1 MTHMQDDLFVGR
13 QPIFDNNLELVA
25 YELLFRGGRDHTQAN
40 IDNADAATSQVILNT
55 FLEIGLDNIVGK
67 HYAFINLTRSF
78 ITGHFQLPFET
89 DRVVLEV
96 LEDIDI
102 DAEVIQGVKALAARG
117 FQIALDDFLYDEDR
131 HKDIVPLAN
140 IIKIDLLAQDRE
152 TLDRHVGILREKR
165 VKLLAEKVETEEEFE
180 HCKALG
186 FDFYQGYLFAKP
198 SMVSGKRA
206 PTSRLAIM
214 DLLGR
219 LQNPAITIDELEEQ
233 ISQDVSLSYK
243 ILHYINSSFFAL
255 RRKIDSLH
263 QALVLLGLD
272 NVRNWVSLIALSGI
286 DGKPAYM
293 LNETILRAKMAELL
307 ASAAGRQAAERY
319 FTVGLFSSLERL
331 LDTPMPE
338 ILKDLP
344 LSSELQQALLQ
355 HEGDL
360 GAALECVL
368 AYERG
373 DFDAVS
379 YAGLSATQ
387 IKQAYL
393 DALTWAMESMQAIG
407 IGD

>member
-1 MTHMQDDLFVGR
+1 MTQIQDNLFVGR
-13 QPIFDNNLELVA
+13 QPIFDKNLELVA
-25 YELLFRGGRDHTQAN
+25 YELLFRGGHDHTQAR

-67 HYAFINLTRSF
+67 HFAFINLTRGF
-78 ITGHFQLPFET
+78 LTGHFQLPFET

-102 DAEVIQGVKALAARG
+102 DAEVIQGVKELAARG
-117 FQIALDDFLYDEDR
+117 FRIALDDFLYEEDR
-131 HKDIVPLAN
+131 HRDIIPLAN
-140 IIKIDLLAQDRE
+140 IIKIDLMALDRE
-152 TLDRHVGILREKR
+152 TLDRHVGMLRKKR
-165 VKLLAEKVETEEEFE
+165 VKLLAEKVETEAEFE

-186 FDFYQGYLFAKP
+186 FDYYQGYWFAKP

-214 DLLGR
+214 DLLGK
-219 LQNPAITIDELEEQ
+219 LQSPDITIDELEAQ
-233 ISQDVSLSYK
+233 ISQDVALSYK
-243 ILHYINSSFFAL
+243 MLHYINSSFFAL
-255 RRKIDSLH
+255 RRKIESLH

-272 NVRNWVSLIALSGI
+272 NVRNWISLIALSGI

-307 ASAAGRQAAERY
+307 ATAAGRQAPEKY

-331 LDTPMPE
+331 LDMPMTE

-344 LSSELQQALLQ
+344 LSTELQQALLG

-360 GAALECVL
+360 GAVLKCVL

-379 YAGLSATQ
+379 YAGLPDAR
-387 IKQAYL
+387 IRQAYL
-393 DALTWAMESMQAIG
+393 ESLSWAMETMQAIG
-407 IGD
+407 VND